1 MTTTKNKSRSRLATL
16 TLLALAIL
24 GCGQTLAEKERF
36 FADKGSCAS
45 STPGCVDGRLL
56 HVPSPDWRDQIIY
69 ALMLDR
75 FNDGDP
81 SRNDQGA
88 GVFDPSKGT
97 HYSGGDIRG
106 VIEKIDY
113 IKELGATT
121 VWTSPPIANQWWDPV
136 SQYTGYHGYWPVN
149 FMEVDK
155 HYGTLDDYKD
165 LSHILHSNG
174 MYLIQDAIVNH
185 VGHFYNYMDG
195 YTPEDTIKNFQLNA
209 GAIPAAPTM
218 APFDKINRLDP
229 KHAAADIYNWTPP
242 ITDYN
247 DLDQILTHQLM
258 WLNDINTTN
267 PTVRTALK
275 KAYSFWIDTGID
287 GLRLD
292 TVKHVEFDFWHDFI
306 HSVDGL
312 EAAALKTGRED
323 FITIGEAFNLVVP
336 MKTEGEDRTI
346 AYLGTPDKPAM
357 KTMLNFTLYDEMR
370 RVFNGGKP
378 TKFMS
383 FRLNTLM
390 NKFPNPY
397 IVPNFL
403 DNHDVPRFINGG
415 NVDAVKQAYTLV
427 MTIPGIPVIY
437 QGDEQLFTESRK
449 AMFAG
454 GHQSKQDHFDQH
466 SEMYTFVKQLT
477 QIRRKHKALSR
488 GTLTTLS
495 DNDKSAGVLAFQRSY
510 KGQDMYIIMNTSDVY
525 TTLLNRMP
533 TGLKR
538 GQPLIDLVSA
548 GDRTF
553 NVGDKGELTMGLAPR
568 EILILVPDDNRAVG
582 RVTTNDLELHIDQ
595 NYQDKLL
602 TGPMPLSGTISEPN
616 ATLQLVIDDYLY
628 PQFNADENGRWQTS
642 LPAPGMGK
650 SEHRIEVY
658 APQFGVTSPSQ
669 TYASQGAV
677 ELALTLEDPANDN
690 VGSAGTYMP
699 LTTAPA
705 AGAETDIRSVNVRVG
720 GNTLELV
727 LEMDEISWV
736 WYYVNG
742 FQHVAFTLFF
752 DFPDSEGLTDLPLLS
767 AAGPA
772 GFSWDMAHALFSSG
786 SNIYDTDNAT
796 SKTTGRQINIEP
808 EYSLDRATNSIT
820 LRYKSNPMGLS
831 SWEGVK
837 IYITTWDRD
846 EFGVYRSLDAKAT
859 DLKFGGGI
867 SSDPKIMDDILV
879 EVPISVNQ
887 QVK

>member
-1 MTTTKNKSRSRLATL
+1 MTNNTYTQKKRPNTTTGCLL
-16 TLLALAIL
+16 ILGLLALISCDSQSSRKEQVSPCADE
-24 GCGQTLAEKERF
+24 QTV
-36 FADKGSCAS
+36 
-45 STPGCVDGRLL
+45 GCVDGRLL
-56 HVPSPDWRDQIIY
+56 HIPSPDWRDQIIY

-81 SRNDQGA
+81 SRNDQGV

-106 VIEKIDY
+106 VIEKIEY

-149 FMEVDK
+149 FIEVDK
-155 HYGTLDDYKD
+155 HYGSLDDYKD
-165 LSHILHSNG
+165 LSHMLHSNG

-195 YTPEDTIKNFQLNA
+195 YNPEDTMENFQLNA

-247 DLDQILTHQLM
+247 DLDQILTYQLM

-275 KAYSFWIDTGID
+275 EAYAFWIDAGID

-292 TVKHVEFDFWHDFI
+292 TVKHVELDFWHDFI
-306 HSVDGL
+306 HSADGV
-312 EAAALKTGRED
+312 EAAARKTGRED
-323 FITIGEAFNLVVP
+323 FLTIGEAFNLVVP
-336 MKTEGEDRTI
+336 MKTEGEDRTL

-390 NKFPNPY
+390 DKFPNPY
-397 IVPNFL
+397 IVPNFI
-403 DNHDVPRFINGG
+403 DNHDVPRFITGG
-415 NVDAVKQAYTLV
+415 NVDAVKQAYTLI
-427 MTIPGIPVIY
+427 MSIPGIPVIY
-437 QGDEQLFTESRK
+437 QGDEQIFTESRK

-454 GHQSKQDHFDQH
+454 GYQSEQDHFDQH
-466 SEMYTFVKQLT
+466 SEMYTFLKQLT
-477 QIRRKHKALSR
+477 QIRRQHKALSR
-488 GTLTTLS
+488 GTLTTLL
-495 DNDKSAGVLAFQRSY
+495 DNDKGAGVLAFQRNY
-510 KGQDMYIIMNTSDVY
+510 EGQDVYIIINTSDVY
-525 TTLLNRMP
+525 ATLLNRMP

-538 GQPLIDLVSA
+538 GQPLVDLISA
-548 GDRTF
+548 GNRTF
-553 NVGDKGELTMGLAPR
+553 NAGDKGELTLGLAPR
-568 EILILVPDDNRAVG
+568 EILILVPDDKRAVG
-582 RVTTNDLELHIDQ
+582 RVTTSEFELRIDQ
-595 NYQDKLL
+595 NYQDKRL
-602 TGPMPLSGTISEPN
+602 TESLPLSGTISEPN
-616 ATLQLVIDDYLY
+616 ATLQLVIDGYLY
-628 PQFNADENGRWQTS
+628 PPFTADENGRWQTS
-642 LPAPGMGK
+642 LPAPGMGE
-650 SEHRIEVY
+650 SEHTIELY
-658 APQFGVTSPSQ
+658 APEFGVVSPSQ
-669 TYASQGAV
+669 TYASRGAV
-677 ELALTLEDPANDN
+677 EFALTVEDPANDN
-690 VGSAGTYMP
+690 TGPAGTYKP

-705 AGAETDIRSVNVRVG
+705 AGAETDIRSVNIRAG

-736 WYYVNG
+736 WHYVNG

-752 DFPDSEGLTDLPLLS
+752 DFPNSEGLTDLPLLS
-767 AAGPA
+767 ASGPA
-772 GFSWDMAHALFSSG
+772 GFKWDMAHALFSSG
-786 SNIYDTDNAT
+786 SNIYNTDSAT
-796 SKTTGRQINIEP
+796 SETTGRHINIEP
-808 EYSLDRATNSIT
+808 EYILDRATNSIT
-820 LRYKSNPMGLS
+820 LRYKSDPMGLS

-846 EFGVYRSLDAKAT
+846 EFGAYRPLDAKAT
-859 DLKFGGGI
+859 DLKFGGGA

-879 EVPISVNQ
+879 EVPANVN
-887 QVK
+887 